1 MQYIKLD
8 ISKEMDLPNIETYLR
23 PDDIQTISNWGENW
37 AWLAGG
43 TWLFSEP
50 QPHLKALVDMQPL
63 GWSEIEVKEDYLVI
77 GSTCILS
84 KLLEY
89 PWDKEWTAIEGFKS
103 AISAL
108 SASFKVINV
117 ATVGGNIC
125 LALSVV
131 TLAPVMVAL
140 GATYEILNLKGESRK
155 VAAKDFQIGFK
166 KTILQPG
173 EVLRRILIPLPHL
186 QWKVNYQRFGIAAT
200 DPALAIVVSAV
211 SAKLRLVIGA
221 SVAAPLL
228 WEFDDVEIS
237 NLTFLENIN
246 FIDDAKASAI
256 YRREITEVLIRRSL
270 K

>member
-1 MQYIKLD
+1 
-8 ISKEMDLPNIETYLR
+8 MDLPNIETYLR
-23 PDDIQTISNWGENW
+23 PDDIQSISNWGKDW

-63 GWSEIEVKEDYLVI
+63 GWSEIEIIEDNLII
-77 GSTCILS
+77 GATCILS

-89 PWDKEWTAIEGFKS
+89 PWNKEWTAVEGFKS

-125 LALSVV
+125 LALSVG

-140 GATYEILNLKGESRK
+140 DASYEILNLKGESRK
-155 VAAKDFQIGFK
+155 VAAKDFQIGLK

-186 QWKVNYQRFGIAAT
+186 QWKVNYQRFGIAAS

-211 SAKLRLVIGA
+211 STKLRLVIGA
-221 SVAAPLL
+221 SVAAPILC
-228 WEFDDVEIS
+228 EFDNIEKLDYS
-237 NLTFLENIN
+237 FFSKIN
-246 FIDDAKASAI
+246 FIEDAKASAI